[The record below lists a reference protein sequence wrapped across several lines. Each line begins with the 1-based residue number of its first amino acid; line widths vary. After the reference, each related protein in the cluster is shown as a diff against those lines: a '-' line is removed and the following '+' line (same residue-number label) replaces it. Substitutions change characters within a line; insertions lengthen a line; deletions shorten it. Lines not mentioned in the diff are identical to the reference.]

1 MAASGR
7 RAEAVGTLVFLCATA
22 ALIRRARRRAASTRV
37 IEPPAPPF
45 LPADALVTVLSH
57 LPFGARVTCAAVS
70 HEWFQAVQ
78 RPELWAVVDMSVLG
92 RRDLPKAALQSL
104 VQNFLS
110 AATVSV
116 DLGGVRNADD
126 ELIAAL
132 IARTP
137 NCEMLKLCAGD
148 AGDATLAAAAACC
161 PKLRRLLLWAA
172 RGVTDTGVSAIGC
185 LDSCARLSLREL
197 DLRFCVD
204 VDHDDTL
211 AALARGCPHLQTLRL
226 KGVGA
231 SMSDRVLAAIGES
244 CHALTTLDVSGGA
257 CTDAGLRA
265 LAAGCPRI
273 AELYLSGC
281 RRVSCVGVIAISAG
295 CAASLRL
302 LDLQG
307 CSAVGDPAAM
317 ALAANCAAALET
329 ISFQCCPLLSDKG
342 FGALV
347 DACPRLRHITLKHC
361 DVSDESIAR
370 AEAFNEQLQV
380 RRVDSGKP
388 LEVGSVG
395 SYDY

>member
-1 MAASGR
+1 
-7 RAEAVGTLVFLCATA
+7 
-22 ALIRRARRRAASTRV
+22 
-37 IEPPAPPF
+37 
-45 LPADALVTVLSH
+45 
-57 LPFGARVTCAAVS
+57 
-70 HEWFQAVQ
+70 
-78 RPELWAVVDMSVLG
+78 
-92 RRDLPKAALQSL
+92 
-104 VQNFLS
+104 
-110 AATVSV
+110 
-116 DLGGVRNADD
+116 
-126 ELIAAL
+126 
-132 IARTP
+132 
-137 NCEMLKLCAGD
+137 
-148 AGDATLAAAAACC
+148 
-161 PKLRRLLLWAA
+161 
-172 RGVTDTGVSAIGC
+172 
-185 LDSCARLSLREL
+185 
-197 DLRFCVD
+197 
-204 VDHDDTL
+204 
-211 AALARGCPHLQTLRL
+211 
-226 KGVGA
+226 
-231 SMSDRVLAAIGES
+231 MSDRVLAAIGES

-257 CTDAGLRA
+257 CTDAGLRP

-317 ALAANCAAALET
+317 ALAANCSAALET

-380 RRVDSGKP
+380 RRVESGKP

-395 SYDY
+395 SYEY